1 MTDNA
6 LYPYIARPTHDPADA
21 QAPHPLVEPSL
32 FYDPPYE
39 RPLEDEFAWHL
50 VKYLTPISGLRY
62 QVKVETLA
70 TNTWVDFLVEHGA
83 RRIGFEVGDLAEAD
97 AQALRYRDALLLG
110 TGAVDVLYRFRGAD
124 LMYRIHDALHLAAK
138 WDADLFSPRGRINL
152 RTLASPEARAHQP
165 RPHDAIARVTYDA
178 PAPGM
183 TPDGEAF
190 DWPSDDV
197 PTTLVVRRL
206 TRSRPGAWI
215 RDYDR
220 ALAHFGVSDD
230 ALSRQWARSA

>member
-1 MTDNA
+1 MKDNP
-6 LYPYIARPTHDPADA
+6 LYPYIARSSRPTPDA
-21 QAPHPLVEPSL
+21 PDAHPLVEPSL

-50 VKYLTPISGLRY
+50 VKYLTPISGLQY
-62 QVKVETLA
+62 QVRVETVA
-70 TNTWVDFLVEHGA
+70 MPTWVDFLVEHGA
-83 RRIGFEVGDLAEAD
+83 RRVGFEVGEVDEAD
-97 AQALRYRDALLLG
+97 TQALHYRDALLLG

-138 WDADLFSPRGRINL
+138 WDADLFSARGRINL

-165 RPHDAIARVTYDA
+165 RPHDAVACVAYA
-178 PAPGM
+178 PPEPAT

-190 DWPSDDV
+190 AWPGDDV
-197 PTTLVVRRL
+197 PNELVVRRL
-206 TRSRPGAWI
+206 ARARPGAWI

-230 ALSRQWARSA
+230 ALSRQWSRSA